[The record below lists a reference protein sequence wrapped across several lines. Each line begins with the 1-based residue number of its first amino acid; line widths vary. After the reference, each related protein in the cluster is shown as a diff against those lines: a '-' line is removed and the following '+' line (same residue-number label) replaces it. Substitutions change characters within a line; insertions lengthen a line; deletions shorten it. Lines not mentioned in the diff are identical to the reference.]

1 MMKIKKILILLP
13 LLLVIGAACSPDPAP
28 SDQEATAEPVE
39 SAPLVKVRLPVG
51 YIPNVQFAP
60 FYVAIEKGYFREAGI
75 ELEMDYSFE
84 TDGVTLVGAGDL
96 SFAIVSGEQVLLAR
110 AQGLPVVYVL
120 AWYQDY
126 PVALVSKTEQGVT
139 QPEHLA
145 GKRIGLPGLFGA
157 NYIGLRALLDTA
169 GLEESDV
176 TLDSIGFNQV
186 EALAVDQEQV
196 VVGYVTNEP
205 IQLRAQGY
213 DVDVIRVADYVQLAA
228 NGMITNEE
236 TIAQN
241 PELVERMVRAVLRGI
256 ADTIADPDEAY
267 QISEKYVE
275 TLAQADAA
283 TQKQV
288 LATSIEFYTADVLG
302 RSDPQAWENMQSVL
316 LNMGLVNEPLDLN
329 AAYTNR
335 FINP

>member
-1 MMKIKKILILLP
+1 MIKMKSFIS
-13 LLLVIGAACSPDPAP
+13 LVILFSTMVASCSPNQAMPV
-28 SDQEATAEPVE
+28 SEASAEPVE
-39 SAPLVKVRLPVG
+39 SGSLEKVRLPVG

-60 FYVAIEKGYFREAGI
+60 FYVAIDRGYFQEAGI
-75 ELEMDYSFE
+75 EVEMDYSLE

-120 AWYQDY
+120 AWYQNY

-139 QPEHLA
+139 SPEHLA

-157 NYIGLRALLDTA
+157 NYIGLRALLDVA
-169 GLEESDV
+169 GLQENDV

-213 DVDVIRVADYVQLAA
+213 EVDVVRVADYVQLAA

-236 TIAQN
+236 TIAHN
-241 PELVERMVRAVLRGI
+241 PELVQRMVTAVLRGVS
-256 ADTIADPDEAY
+256 DTIASPDEAY

-275 TLAQADAA
+275 ALEQADAA

-288 LATSIEFYTADVLG
+288 LATSIEFYKADVLG

-316 LNMGLVNEPLDLN
+316 LNMELLSEPLDLN